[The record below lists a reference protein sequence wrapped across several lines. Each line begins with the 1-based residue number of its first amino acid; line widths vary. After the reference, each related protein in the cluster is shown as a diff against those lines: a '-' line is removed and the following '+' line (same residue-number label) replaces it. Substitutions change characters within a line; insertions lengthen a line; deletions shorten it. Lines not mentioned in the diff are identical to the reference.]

1 MDDLK
6 EWTSLPM
13 PKLFST
19 AFPRKDWK
27 RISAEASIVCPPT
40 TQSIKGLNGSELCRV
55 DLRLERQH
63 TLHFMITCSSCSVY
77 LPLFLTGAE
86 LGFTKRSGQRV
97 FLFVCFVF
105 FWGGRRKP
113 RQKTTTS
120 ALAES
125 EFHGATRTPCNV
137 LEPPVTS
144 DARPLHM
151 L

>member
-97 FLFVCFVF
+97 FCFFLRGGGVVNLVRKLRRRRWQNQSF
-105 FWGGRRKP
+105 MERPEPLVTFW
-113 RQKTTTS
+113 S
-120 ALAES
+120 
-125 EFHGATRTPCNV
+125 
-137 LEPPVTS
+137 
-144 DARPLHM
+144 RP
-151 L
+151 